1 MNIYFCVF
9 TQHEHRTSRV
19 IGKTC
24 CIVQAV
30 SEDEAREKAYE
41 KCGGECSALQFVQ
54 RIEPCDGFVFTFY
67 KSMMY
72 DIREKMY
79 MDTVK
84 RYTKEE
90 AEKMAEMFALVVMSL
105 TEKPNQD
112 FLGEAFS
119 ALGLHNEWKGQFF
132 TPYHVGAFMA
142 AVNIEPA
149 VDQLKDKKLITVS
162 DCCCGAGC
170 LLIAFANEAMKAHI
184 DFQSRVLFVAQDLDY
199 VAGLMCYIQLSLLGC
214 KAIVKIGNSLTDPF
228 VNNDMETDSVWLS
241 PMYTQ
246 EETFHMMRVL
256 ESIIT
261 LSDPE
266 GDKEQDENTDAPTD
280 KVSA

>member
-1 MNIYFCVF
+1 MSK
-9 TQHEHRTSRV
+9 RTIRNLNAPF
-19 IGKTC
+19 GKEFSDAFFSLIERHGREEVWRDFITMSAC
-24 CIVQAV
+24 AISNSVDKRFY
-30 SEDEAREKAYE
+30 DEREK
-41 KCGGECSALQFVQ
+41 L
-54 RIEPCDGFVFTFY
+54 
-67 KSMMY
+67 
-72 DIREKMY
+72 Y
-79 MDTVK
+79 MDAVK

-112 FLGEAFS
+112 FLGVAFS

-132 TPYHVGAFMA
+132 TPYHVGSFMA

-149 VDQLKDKKLITVS
+149 KDQLKDKQLITVS

-184 DFQSRVLFVAQDLDY
+184 DFQSRVLFVAQDIDY

-228 VNNDMETDSVWLS
+228 VGSDMETDSVWLS

-246 EETFHMMRVL
+246 EETFRTVRFL
-256 ESIIT
+256 ESMMS
-261 LSDPE
+261 LSKTE
-266 GDKEQDENTDAPTD
+266 GEKKQNEDADLPTT

>member
-1 MNIYFCVF
+1 MSRRTIRNINAPY
-9 TQHEHRTSRV
+9 
-19 IGKTC
+19 GKEFSDAFFSL
-24 CIVQAV
+24 VLRHG
-30 SEDEAREKAYE
+30 REE
-41 KCGGECSALQFVQ
+41 VWRDFITMSACAISNSVDKRF
-54 RIEPCDGFVFTFY
+54 
-67 KSMMY
+67 Y

-105 TEKPNQD
+105 AEKPNQD

>member
-1 MNIYFCVF
+1 
-9 TQHEHRTSRV
+9 
-19 IGKTC
+19 
-24 CIVQAV
+24 
-30 SEDEAREKAYE
+30 
-41 KCGGECSALQFVQ
+41 
-54 RIEPCDGFVFTFY
+54 
-67 KSMMY
+67 
-72 DIREKMY
+72 
-79 MDTVK
+79 
-84 RYTKEE
+84 
-90 AEKMAEMFALVVMSL
+90 
-105 TEKPNQD
+105 
-112 FLGEAFS
+112 
-119 ALGLHNEWKGQFF
+119 
-132 TPYHVGAFMA
+132 MA

-266 GDKEQDENTDAPTD
+266 GDKEQDENTEAPTD

>member
-1 MNIYFCVF
+1 MSRRTIRNINAPY
-9 TQHEHRTSRV
+9 
-19 IGKTC
+19 GKEFSD
-24 CIVQAV
+24 AFF
-30 SEDEAREKAYE
+30 S
-41 KCGGECSALQFVQ
+41 LVQ
-54 RIEPCDGFVFTFY
+54 RRGREEVWRDFITMSACAISNSVDKRF
-67 KSMMY
+67 Y

-199 VAGLMCYIQLSLLGC
+199 VAGLMCYIQLSLLGVAAYI
-214 KAIVKIGNSLTDPF
+214 KVGNSLTEP
-228 VNNDMETDSVWLS
+228 MSTDDNGENYWFTVMYFSDVWAMRRL
-241 PMYTQ
+241 
-246 EETFHMMRVL
+246 FHK
-256 ESIIT
+256 I
-261 LSDPE
+261 
-266 GDKEQDENTDAPTD
+266 
-280 KVSA
+280 

>member
-1 MNIYFCVF
+1 MSK
-9 TQHEHRTSRV
+9 RTIRNLNAPY
-19 IGKTC
+19 GKEFSDTFFSLVERHGREEVWRDFITMSAC
-24 CIVQAV
+24 AISNSV
-30 SEDEAREKAYE
+30 DKRFYDDREK
-41 KCGGECSALQFVQ
+41 L
-54 RIEPCDGFVFTFY
+54 
-67 KSMMY
+67 
-72 DIREKMY
+72 Y

-84 RYTKEE
+84 HYTKEE
-90 AEKMAEMFALVVMSL
+90 AGKMAEMFALVVMSL

-132 TPYHVGAFMA
+132 TPYHVGSFMA

-149 VDQLKDKKLITVS
+149 KDQLKDKQLITVS

-228 VNNDMETDSVWLS
+228 VGSDMETDSVWLS

-246 EETFHMMRVL
+246 EETFCLMRFLENMM
-256 ESIIT
+256 S
-261 LSDPE
+261 LSNTE
-266 GDKEQDENTDAPTD
+266 GEEKQNEDADVPTT

>member
-1 MNIYFCVF
+1 MSRRTIRNINAPYGNEFSDAIF
-9 TQHEHRTSRV
+9 S
-19 IGKTC
+19 
-24 CIVQAV
+24 
-30 SEDEAREKAYE
+30 
-41 KCGGECSALQFVQ
+41 LVQ
-54 RIEPCDGFVFTFY
+54 RHGREEVWRDFITMSACAISNSVDKRF
-67 KSMMY
+67 Y

-149 VDQLKDKKLITVS
+149 VDQL
-162 DCCCGAGC
+162 
-170 LLIAFANEAMKAHI
+170 
-184 DFQSRVLFVAQDLDY
+184 
-199 VAGLMCYIQLSLLGC
+199 
-214 KAIVKIGNSLTDPF
+214 
-228 VNNDMETDSVWLS
+228 
-241 PMYTQ
+241 
-246 EETFHMMRVL
+246 
-256 ESIIT
+256 
-261 LSDPE
+261 
-266 GDKEQDENTDAPTD
+266 
-280 KVSA
+280 

>member
-1 MNIYFCVF
+1 
-9 TQHEHRTSRV
+9 
-19 IGKTC
+19 
-24 CIVQAV
+24 
-30 SEDEAREKAYE
+30 
-41 KCGGECSALQFVQ
+41 
-54 RIEPCDGFVFTFY
+54 
-67 KSMMY
+67 
-72 DIREKMY
+72 

-84 RYTKEE
+84 HYTKEE

-112 FLGEAFS
+112 FLCEAFS
-119 ALGLHNEWKGQFF
+119 ALGLHNDWKGQFF
-132 TPYHVGAFMA
+132 TPYHVGSFMA

-149 VDQLKDKKLITVS
+149 KDQLKDKQLITVS

-228 VNNDMETDSVWLS
+228 VGSDMETDSVWLS

-246 EETFHMMRVL
+246 EETFRLMRFLENMM
-256 ESIIT
+256 S
-261 LSDPE
+261 LSNTE
-266 GDKEQDENTDAPTD
+266 GEEKQNEDADVPTT